1 MFRNFHENLISA
13 SIKQDRKGLQCGR
26 SALLTS
32 DDADGSE
39 IGPQPKIGSFYKVDW
54 ATKPKSIFIVQKP
67 DIVTLPALIQLSEW
81 LIDVKGLK
89 VYVESKIR
97 SLFRYSADFKKIS
110 DKLHDFK
117 DNLKEIDLA
126 VTLGG
131 DGTLLYAS
139 DKYPALTSPCISFN
153 LGSLG
158 FLAPFDFTNFKDDL
172 TMLLNGEMK
181 AMMRS
186 RLQGKFVDTTSS
198 EHTEEIH
205 TALNEVVVDRGTC
218 NSVSRLEFYLNDQFV
233 TEVVADGLI
242 ISTGTGSTAYSLS
255 AGASMVHPLVP
266 AILVTPICPH
276 SLSFRPIIV
285 PIGSTLSIK
294 LAKEARHVSFVSFDG
309 QVSRELKLNDRLD
322 IFASLENLVT
332 VVKDEHDWFHALQ
345 KHFNWN
351 NRK

>member
-1 MFRNFHENLISA
+1 
-13 SIKQDRKGLQCGR
+13 
-26 SALLTS
+26 
-32 DDADGSE
+32 
-39 IGPQPKIGSFYKVDW
+39 
-54 ATKPKSIFIVQKP
+54 
-67 DIVTLPALIQLSEW
+67 
-81 LIDVKGLK
+81 
-89 VYVESKIR
+89 VESKIR